1 MIDYADLMTKAER
14 LRKQFG
20 EDNNSPIDIFSLAQ
34 GIETLTIVYYPL
46 GNKISGMCIKGT
58 EERCTIALNSSMTL
72 GRQRFSL
79 AHEFYHLFYDNNM
92 KSVCAKSIGT
102 GNETEKMADA
112 FDIPSFSGYGI
123 WKLSVPSSSYGD
135 LDSGCIWCRQP

>member
-46 GNKISGMCIKGT
+46 GNQW
-58 EERCTIALNSSMTL
+58 NVY
-72 GRQRFSL
+72 QR
-79 AHEFYHLFYDNNM
+79 D
-92 KSVCAKSIGT
+92 
-102 GNETEKMADA
+102 
-112 FDIPSFSGYGI
+112 
-123 WKLSVPSSSYGD
+123 
-135 LDSGCIWCRQP
+135 

>member
-79 AHEFYHLFYDNNM
+79 AHEFYNLFYDNNM
-92 KSVCAKSIGT
+92 
-102 GNETEKMADA
+102 
-112 FDIPSFSGYGI
+112 F
-123 WKLSVPSSSYGD
+123 VPSQSVQAMKQKKWPM
-135 LDSGCIWCRQP
+135 LLLHIF

>member
-102 GNETEKMADA
+102 GNETEKMDN
-112 FDIPSFSGYGI
+112 SVLYGR
-123 WKLSVPSSSYGD
+123 WDCTGGTAWLAGLPGLVF
-135 LDSGCIWCRQP
+135 LQ

>member
-46 GNKISGMCIKGT
+46 GNKISGMCI
-58 EERCTIALNSSMTL
+58 
-72 GRQRFSL
+72 
-79 AHEFYHLFYDNNM
+79 
-92 KSVCAKSIGT
+92 
-102 GNETEKMADA
+102 
-112 FDIPSFSGYGI
+112 
-123 WKLSVPSSSYGD
+123 
-135 LDSGCIWCRQP
+135 

>member
-123 WKLSVPSSSYGD
+123 WKLSIPSSSYRD

>member
-79 AHEFYHLFYDNNM
+79 AHEGYRWFYGSNM
-92 KSVCAKSIGT
+92 KSVCAGLRGGGSESGKVVDVFA
-102 GNETEKMADA
+102 ADA
-112 FDIPSFSGYGI
+112 VVAPVG
-123 WKLSVPSSSYGD
+123 
-135 LDSGCIWCRQP
+135 

>member
-58 EERCTIALNSSMTL
+58 EERCIIALNSSMTL

-112 FDIPSFSGYGI
+112 FAAYF
-123 WKLSVPSSSYGD
+123 
-135 LDSGCIWCRQP
+135 